1 MENNKKLLITKD
13 NKKIIEIP
21 VKYLMTDELKARGIS
36 GGFLSSILK
45 NIPII
50 GSFFGDGISGLDG
63 KGISGLSGKGIHGF
77 GITGLGISGGYANIE
92 GGFIQAL
99 LPFVPSIL
107 SMIPSV
113 IDLFKG
119 KGISGSSLKNNKYK
133 FSFISGK
140 GVDYEEEVKIP
151 EAMVEVLK
159 HNPEIILNMKQN
171 VENML
176 KEKTSGQ
183 GFRQS
188 FSQIDT
194 GAKGEGIKQS
204 FSQIDMGAAGIS
216 GRACYT
222 TNGIAGNSIFGDG
235 FKSKSKIYKNAIGEL

>member
-13 NKKIIEIP
+13 NRIIAELPIEYTMSD
-21 VKYLMTDELKARGIS
+21 KLKAQGIS

-50 GSFFGDGISGLDG
+50 GSFFGDGISGL
-63 KGISGLSGKGIHGF
+63 SGKGIHGF
-77 GITGLGISGGYANIE
+77 GITGLGISGGYAIK
-92 GGFIQAL
+92 GSAISAI
-99 LPFVPSIL
+99 LPFIPSIL

-119 KGISGSSLKNNKYK
+119 KGISGASLKNNKYK

-176 KEKTSGQ
+176 KEKATGQ

-194 GAKGEGIKQS
+194 GAKGGDIQQS
-204 FSQIDMGAAGIS
+204 FSQINMGAGIS
-216 GRACYT
+216 GKACYT
-222 TNGIAGNSIFGDG
+222 TNGLAGNSIFGDG